1 MDTDKFKND
10 LMIGETSSVEFKR
23 CGNEVEH
30 DVFESICAFL
40 NRFGG
45 DVYLGVL
52 NDGAVVGVNANN
64 AVTLMKN
71 IVNVVGNPN
80 VFKPS
85 PYIEVDSFVWDGK
98 TVIRVHVPVSGDVHS
113 YRGDI
118 YDRMGEVDVKV
129 RATSQIAD
137 LYMRKKEIYTEREV
151 FPRLKLDDFRLDLL
165 PIVRREAQ
173 NHLTDGRR
181 HPWMD
186 MDDEALFRASGLI
199 DEDKATKETGFNLAA
214 VLLLG
219 KDETL
224 MRICPQYET
233 DALLRVVNV
242 DRYDDRRIVR
252 TNLLESHDELLEFSR
267 KHLPAP
273 FFLEEDKRLN
283 LREIIVR
290 EMVANLLIHREF
302 TSLDKSEF
310 VIERERMYTSN
321 PCNPMQDGRITPENV
336 RPRAKNPI
344 IAGFFREIGR
354 ADRLGS
360 GVRNLYKYCKDYG
373 GADPVFTEGNSFVI
387 SVSLKKLD
395 SIRFPF
401 EKQPIGD
408 EKQPIGTGSPH
419 IGGGKQPIEVK
430 KQPIEE
436 VLSGFQLTR
445 PTCANII
452 KLYNEFGDENIF
464 GRSLVMKVCGLAD
477 GPAGML
483 IRTMLRL
490 RLLDTV
496 KGHGKGKYRFRTACV
511 LNEETLTPSATT
523 NSPASEKYRTK
534 RLALEAWERMNWQ

>member
-1 MDTDKFKND
+1 MNADKFKND
-10 LMIGETSSVEFKR
+10 LMIGETSSIEFKR

-52 NDGAVVGVNANN
+52 NDGTVVGVNARN
-64 AVTLMKN
+64 AAAMMKN
-71 IVNVVGNPN
+71 IVNVAGNPN

-118 YDRMGEVDVKV
+118 FDRMGEVDVKI
-129 RATSQIAD
+129 RATAQIAD
-137 LYMRKKEIYTEREV
+137 LYMRKKGVYTEREV
-151 FPRLKLDDFRLDLL
+151 FPRLTLDDFRLDLL
-165 PIVRREAQ
+165 PLVRREAQ

-252 TNLLESHDELLEFSR
+252 TNLLESYDELLEFSR

-273 FFLEEDKRLN
+273 FFLEDDRRLN

-310 VIERERMYTSN
+310 VIERDRMYTSN
-321 PCNPMQDGRITPENV
+321 PCNPMHDGRVTPENV
-336 RPRAKNPI
+336 RPRAKNPV

-373 GADPVFTEGNSFVI
+373 GADPVFTEGNEFVI

-395 SIRFPF
+395 PIRFPF
-401 EKQPIGD
+401 EKPNIDPEKPNIDHENPDIENKPFIGD
-408 EKQPIGTGSPH
+408 
-419 IGGGKQPIEVK
+419 K
-430 KQPIEE
+430 KQPIEPE
-436 VLSGFQLTR
+436 KQPIDSKKPSIGLEKPSIGSKKPSIGLEKPSIEELALKYGLTR
-445 PTCANII
+445 PTAEKIHALLCA
-452 KLYNEFGDENIF
+452 FGTQIVF
-464 GRSLVMKVCGLAD
+464 GRSMVMAETGLEITA
-477 GPAGML
+477 AGVLINAML
-483 IRTMLRL
+483 KH

-496 KGHGKGKYRFRTACV
+496 KGHGKGKYRFR
-511 LNEETLTPSATT
+511 S
-523 NSPASEKYRTK
+523 SI
-534 RLALEAWERMNWQ
+534 

>member
-10 LMIGETSSVEFKR
+10 LMIGETSSIEFKR

-52 NDGAVVGVNANN
+52 NDGTVVGVNAQST
-64 AVTLMKN
+64 AALMKN

-85 PYIEVDSFVWDGK
+85 PYIEVESFVWDGK

-118 YDRMGEVDVKV
+118 YDRMGEVDVKI
-129 RATSQIAD
+129 RATAQIAD
-137 LYMRKKEIYTEREV
+137 LYMRKKGIYTEREV
-151 FPRLKLDDFRLDLL
+151 FPQLKLDDFRLDML
-165 PIVRREAQ
+165 PLVRREAQ
-173 NHLTDGRR
+173 NHLTDGKR

-199 DEDKATKETGFNLAA
+199 DEDKVTKERGFNLAA

-252 TNLLESHDELLEFSR
+252 TNLLDSYDELLEFSR

-310 VIERERMYTSN
+310 VIERDRMYTSN
-321 PCNPMQDGRITPENV
+321 PCNPMQDGRVTPENV

-360 GVRNLYKYCKDYG
+360 GVRNLYKYSKDYG
-373 GADPVFTEGNSFVI
+373 GADPVFTEGNNFVI

-401 EKQPIGD
+401 EKPHIGEGKQPIGD
-408 EKQPIGTGSPH
+408 EKQPIETKKPH
-419 IGGGKQPIEVK
+419 IGDGKQPIEPK

-436 VLSGFQLTR
+436 VLLGLQLTR
-445 PTCANII
+445 PTYANIM
-452 KLYNEFGDENIF
+452 KLYNEFSDVEVF
-464 GRSLVMKVCGLAD
+464 GRALVMKVCGLAD
-477 GPAGML
+477 GPAGMV
-483 IRTMLRL
+483 IRTMLRH

-496 KGHGKGKYRFRTACV
+496 KGHGKGKYRFRS
-511 LNEETLTPSATT
+511 EFSGT
-523 NSPASEKYRTK
+523 NP
-534 RLALEAWERMNWQ
+534 

>member
-10 LMIGETSSVEFKR
+10 LMIGETSSIEFKR

-52 NDGAVVGVNANN
+52 NDGTVVGVNADN
-64 AVTLMKN
+64 ASAMMKN

-85 PYIEVDSFVWDGK
+85 PYIEVESFVWDGK
-98 TVIRVHVPVSGDVHS
+98 TVVRVHVPVSGDVHS

-118 YDRMGEVDVKV
+118 YDRMGEVDVKI
-129 RATSQIAD
+129 RATAQIAD
-137 LYMRKKEIYTEREV
+137 LYIRKKGICTEREV

-165 PIVRREAQ
+165 PLVRREAQ
-173 NHLTDGRR
+173 NHLTDGKR

-186 MDDEALFRASGLI
+186 MDDVALFRASGLI

-252 TNLLESHDELLEFSR
+252 TNLLDSYDELLEFSR

-273 FFLEEDKRLN
+273 FFLENDKRLN

-310 VIERERMYTSN
+310 VIERDRMYTTN
-321 PCNPMQDGRITPENV
+321 PCNPLQDGRLTPENV

-344 IAGFFREIGR
+344 IAAFFREIGR

-360 GVRNLYKYCKDYG
+360 GIRNLYKYSKDYG
-373 GADPVFTEGNSFVI
+373 GADPVFMEGNNFVI

-401 EKQPIGD
+401 EGHPLDLGKPSIESEKPSIGD
-408 EKQPIGTGSPH
+408 EKLSIG
-419 IGGGKQPIEVK
+419 IGKPS
-430 KQPIEE
+430 IEE
-436 VLSGFQLTR
+436 LALKYNLTR
-445 PTCANII
+445 PTAVNIHKLLCA
-452 KLYNEFGDENIF
+452 FGTQIVF
-464 GRSLVMKVCGLAD
+464 GRSMVMAETGLEITA
-477 GPAGML
+477 AGVLLNAML
-483 IRTMLRL
+483 EHRMI
-490 RLLDTV
+490 DIV
-496 KGHGKGKYRFRTACV
+496 KGHGKGKYRFRT
-511 LNEETLTPSATT
+511 EI
-523 NSPASEKYRTK
+523 
-534 RLALEAWERMNWQ
+534 

>member
-1 MDTDKFKND
+1 MDADKFKND
-10 LMIGETSSVEFKR
+10 LILGETSSVEFKR

-52 NDGAVVGVNANN
+52 NDGTVVGVNANN
-64 AVTLMKN
+64 AVAMMKN

-85 PYIEVDSFVWDGK
+85 PYIEVDSFVWDSK
-98 TVIRVHVPVSGDVHS
+98 TIIRVHVPVSGDVHS

-129 RATSQIAD
+129 RATAQIAD
-137 LYMRKKEIYTEREV
+137 LYMRKKGIYTEREV
-151 FPRLKLDDFRLDLL
+151 FPSLKLEDFRVDLL
-165 PIVRREAQ
+165 PLVRREAQ
-173 NHLTDGRR
+173 NHLTDGKR

-199 DEDKATKETGFNLAA
+199 DEDKATKEVGFNLAA

-233 DALLRVVNV
+233 DALLRVENV

-252 TNLLESHDELLEFSR
+252 TNLLESYDELLEFSR

-373 GADPVFTEGNSFVI
+373 GADPVFTEGNCFVI

-401 EKQPIGD
+401 KKQPIGPD
-408 EKQPIGTGSPH
+408 KQPIGGEKPSIESGKPSIEPEKPS
-419 IGGGKQPIEVK
+419 IGFEKPSIDDLASKYG
-430 KQPIEE
+430 
-436 VLSGFQLTR
+436 LTR
-445 PTCANII
+445 PTS
-452 KLYNEFGDENIF
+452 ENIHKLLCAFGSHIVF
-464 GRSLVMKVCGLAD
+464 GRSMIMAETGLEITA
-477 GPAGML
+477 AGVL
-483 IRTMLRL
+483 INTMLQHH
-490 RLLDTV
+490 LLDTV
-496 KGHGKGKYRFRTACV
+496 KGHGKGKYRFR
-511 LNEETLTPSATT
+511 ATVWT
-523 NSPASEKYRTK
+523 GEH
-534 RLALEAWERMNWQ
+534 E

>member
-1 MDTDKFKND
+1 MDADKFKND
-10 LMIGETSSVEFKR
+10 LILGETSSVEFKR

-52 NDGAVVGVNANN
+52 NDGTVVGVNANN
-64 AVTLMKN
+64 AVAMMKN

-118 YDRMGEVDVKV
+118 YDRMGEVDVNV
-129 RATSQIAD
+129 RATAQIAD
-137 LYMRKKEIYTEREV
+137 LYMRKKGIYTEREV
-151 FPRLKLDDFRLDLL
+151 FPSLKLEDFRVDLL
-165 PIVRREAQ
+165 PLVRREAQ
-173 NHLTDGRR
+173 NHLTDGKR

-199 DEDKATKETGFNLAA
+199 DEDKATREVGFNLAA

-233 DALLRVVNV
+233 DALLRVENV

-252 TNLLESHDELLEFSR
+252 TNLLESYDELLDFSR

-373 GADPVFTEGNSFVI
+373 GADPVFTEGNCFVI

-401 EKQPIGD
+401 K
-408 EKQPIGTGSPH
+408 KPH
-419 IGGGKQPIEVK
+419 IGNEKPSIGSQKPSIGGEELHIGTEELHIGMEKLHIESALMKLDITQPTKE
-430 KQPIEE
+430 
-436 VLSGFQLTR
+436 
-445 PTCANII
+445 NIL
-452 KLYNEFGDENIF
+452 KLIQRFGTVEIF
-464 GRSLVMKVCGLAD
+464 GRSEVCKATGLQERA
-477 GPAGML
+477 ASYL
-483 IRTMLRL
+483 IGTMLRH

-496 KGHGKGKYRFRTACV
+496 KGHGKGKYRFR
-511 LNEETLTPSATT
+511 ATVWT
-523 NSPASEKYRTK
+523 GEH
-534 RLALEAWERMNWQ
+534 E

>member
-1 MDTDKFKND
+1 MNTDKFKND
-10 LMIGETSSVEFKR
+10 LMIGETASIEFKR
-23 CGNEVEH
+23 CGNEVER

-52 NDGAVVGVNANN
+52 NDGTVVGVSAQNA
-64 AVTLMKN
+64 AAMMKN

-85 PYIEVDSFVWDGK
+85 PYIEVESFVWDGK

-113 YRGDI
+113 YHGDI
-118 YDRMGEVDVKV
+118 YDRMGEVDVKI
-129 RATSQIAD
+129 RATAQIAD
-137 LYMRKKEIYTEREV
+137 LYMRKRGIYTEREV
-151 FPRLKLDDFRLDLL
+151 FPQLNLDDFRLDLL
-165 PIVRREAQ
+165 PLVRREAQ
-173 NHLTDGRR
+173 NHLTDGKR

-199 DEDKATKETGFNLAA
+199 DEDKVTTETGFNLAA

-252 TNLLESHDELLEFSR
+252 TNLLESYDELLEFSR

-283 LREIIVR
+283 LREIIIR

-310 VIERERMYTSN
+310 VIERDRMYTSN
-321 PCNPMQDGRITPENV
+321 PCNPMQDGRVTPENV

-360 GVRNLYKYCKDYG
+360 GVRNLYKYSKDYG
-373 GADPVFTEGNSFVI
+373 GADPVFIEGNNFVI

-408 EKQPIGTGSPH
+408 EKSHIEAEKQPIRAQ
-419 IGGGKQPIEVK
+419 KQPIESK

-436 VLSGFQLTR
+436 VLLGLKLTR
-445 PTCANII
+445 PTYANIM
-452 KLYNEFGDENIF
+452 KLYNEFSDVEVF
-464 GRSLVMKVCGLAD
+464 GRALVMKVCGLAD

-483 IRTMLRL
+483 IRTMLRH

-496 KGHGKGKYRFRTACV
+496 KGRGKGKYRFR
-511 LNEETLTPSATT
+511 
-523 NSPASEKYRTK
+523 SEFSG
-534 RLALEAWERMNWQ
+534 ANP

>member
-1 MDTDKFKND
+1 MNADKFKND
-10 LMIGETSSVEFKR
+10 LMIGETSSIEFKR

-52 NDGAVVGVNANN
+52 NDGTVVGVNARN
-64 AVTLMKN
+64 AAAMMKN

-85 PYIEVDSFVWDGK
+85 PYVEVDSFVWEGK

-118 YDRMGEVDVKV
+118 YDRMGEVDVKI
-129 RATSQIAD
+129 RATAQIAD
-137 LYMRKKEIYTEREV
+137 LYMRKKGIYTEREV
-151 FPRLKLDDFRLDLL
+151 FPRLTLDDFRLDLL
-165 PIVRREAQ
+165 PHVRREAQ

-252 TNLLESHDELLEFSR
+252 TNLIESYDELLEFSR

-310 VIERERMYTSN
+310 VIERDRMYTSN
-321 PCNPMQDGRITPENV
+321 PCNPMQDGRVTPENV

-373 GADPVFTEGNSFVI
+373 GADPVFTEGNTFVI

-395 SIRFPF
+395 PIRFPF
-401 EKQPIGD
+401 EKQPIES
-408 EKQPIGTGSPH
+408 EKPH
-419 IGGGKQPIEVK
+419 IGPEKPYIEDKKPYIEGGESHIEQAIGRLGLSHPTQSNIVK
-430 KQPIEE
+430 
-436 VLSGFQLTR
+436 LFQRFGSL
-445 PTCANII
+445 
-452 KLYNEFGDENIF
+452 EFF
-464 GRSLVMKVCGLAD
+464 GRREVCLVTELQVSA
-477 GPAGML
+477 ASAL
-483 IRTMLRL
+483 IGTMLRL

-496 KGHGKGKYRFRTACV
+496 KGHGKGKYRFR
-511 LNEETLTPSATT
+511 S
-523 NSPASEKYRTK
+523 SI
-534 RLALEAWERMNWQ
+534 

>member
-1 MDTDKFKND
+1 MDTEKFKSD

-52 NDGAVVGVNANN
+52 NDGTVVGVNAQS
-64 AVTLMKN
+64 AAAMMKN

-85 PYIEVDSFVWDGK
+85 PYIEVESFVWEDK
-98 TVIRVHVPVSGDVHS
+98 TVIHVHVPISGDVHS

-129 RATSQIAD
+129 RATAQIAD
-137 LYMRKKEIYTEREV
+137 LYMRKKGIYTEREV

-165 PIVRREAQ
+165 PLVRREAQ
-173 NHLTDGRR
+173 NHLTDGKR

-199 DEDKATKETGFNLAA
+199 DEDKASKETGFNLAA

-233 DALLRVVNV
+233 DALLRIVNV

-252 TNLLESHDELLEFSR
+252 TNLLESYDELLEFSR

-310 VIERERMYTSN
+310 VIEHDRMYTSN
-321 PCNPMQDGRITPENV
+321 PCNPMQDGRVTPENV

-360 GVRNLYKYCKDYG
+360 GVRNLYKYSKDYG
-373 GADPVFTEGNSFVI
+373 GADPIFTEGNNFVI

-401 EKQPIGD
+401 GKPHIGDEKPHIGD
-408 EKQPIGTGSPH
+408 EKQSIGTGELH
-419 IGGGKQPIEVK
+419 IGAEDLHIGPEKLHIESALAGLDVTQPTKENI
-430 KQPIEE
+430 
-436 VLSGFQLTR
+436 LRLFQGLGT
-445 PTCANII
+445 T
-452 KLYNEFGDENIF
+452 EIF
-464 GRSLVMKVCGLAD
+464 GRSEVCKITGLQERAASYLL
-477 GPAGML
+477 GA
-483 IRTMLRL
+483 MLRH

-496 KGHGKGKYRFRTACV
+496 KGHGKGKYRFRVMDDRVEHAKDV
-511 LNEETLTPSATT
+511 H
-523 NSPASEKYRTK
+523 
-534 RLALEAWERMNWQ
+534 WEVVES

>member
-10 LMIGETSSVEFKR
+10 LMIGETSSIEFKR
-23 CGNEVEH
+23 CGKEVEH

-52 NDGAVVGVNANN
+52 NDGTVVGVTAQS
-64 AVTLMKN
+64 AAALMKN

-85 PYIEVDSFVWDGK
+85 PYIEVESFVWDGK

-113 YRGDI
+113 YHGDI
-118 YDRMGEVDVKV
+118 YDRMGEVDVKI
-129 RATSQIAD
+129 RATAQIAD
-137 LYMRKKEIYTEREV
+137 LYMRKKGIYTEREV
-151 FPRLKLDDFRLDLL
+151 FPQLKLDDFRLDML
-165 PIVRREAQ
+165 PLVRREAQ
-173 NHLTDGRR
+173 NHLTDGKR

-199 DEDKATKETGFNLAA
+199 DEDKATKERGFNLAA

-252 TNLLESHDELLEFSR
+252 TNLLDSYDELLEFSR

-310 VIERERMYTSN
+310 VIERDRMYTSN
-321 PCNPMQDGRITPENV
+321 PCNPMQDGRVTPENV

-360 GVRNLYKYCKDYG
+360 GVRNLYKYSKDYG
-373 GADPVFTEGNSFVI
+373 GADPVFTEGNNFVI

-395 SIRFPF
+395 PIRFPF
-401 EKQPIGD
+401 EKPHIGEGKQPIGD
-408 EKQPIGTGSPH
+408 EKQPIETKKPH
-419 IGGGKQPIEVK
+419 IGDGKQPIEPK

-436 VLSGFQLTR
+436 VLLGLQLTR
-445 PTCANII
+445 PTYANIM
-452 KLYNEFGDENIF
+452 KLYNEFCDVEVF
-464 GRSLVMKVCGLAD
+464 GRALVMKVCGLSD
-477 GPAGML
+477 GPAGMV
-483 IRTMLRL
+483 IRTMLRH

-496 KGHGKGKYRFRTACV
+496 KGHGKGKYRFR
-511 LNEETLTPSATT
+511 
-523 NSPASEKYRTK
+523 SEFSG
-534 RLALEAWERMNWQ
+534 ANP

>member
-1 MDTDKFKND
+1 MNVDKFKND
-10 LMIGETSSVEFKR
+10 LVIGETSSVEFKR

-52 NDGAVVGVNANN
+52 NDGTVVGVNANN
-64 AVTLMKN
+64 AVAMMKN

-85 PYIEVDSFVWDGK
+85 PYIEVDSFVWGSK

-118 YDRMGEVDVKV
+118 YDRMGEVAVKIK
-129 RATSQIAD
+129 APAQIAD
-137 LYMRKKEIYTEREV
+137 LYMRKKGIYTEREV
-151 FPRLKLDDFRLDLL
+151 FPSLKLEDFRVDLL
-165 PIVRREAQ
+165 PLVRREAQ
-173 NHLTDGRR
+173 NHLTDGKR

-186 MDDEALFRASGLI
+186 MDDAALFRASGLI
-199 DEDKATKETGFNLAA
+199 DEDKATKEVGFNLAA

-233 DALLRVVNV
+233 DALLRVENV

-252 TNLLESHDELLEFSR
+252 TNLLESYDELLEFSR

-373 GADPVFTEGNSFVI
+373 GADPVFTEGDSFVI

-395 SIRFPF
+395 PIRFPF
-401 EKQPIGD
+401 KIPHIGD
-408 EKQPIGTGSPH
+408 EKQPIEPE
-419 IGGGKQPIEVK
+419 KQPIEPE
-430 KQPIEE
+430 KQPIEPE
-436 VLSGFQLTR
+436 KQPIEGALDRLQLTR
-445 PTCANII
+445 PTYANIM
-452 KLYNEFGDENIF
+452 KLYGEFGNEVIF
-464 GRSLVMKVCGLAD
+464 GRAQIMKACGLSD

-483 IRTMLRL
+483 IRTMLQHH
-490 RLLDTV
+490 LLDTV
-496 KGHGKGKYRFRTACV
+496 KGHGKGKYRFRAT
-511 LNEETLTPSATT
+511 LPSDQNEAVEVS
-523 NSPASEKYRTK
+523 
-534 RLALEAWERMNWQ
+534 Q